1 MRLITDNQAKIFC
14 QALVDKNS
22 LYERIFFVGI
32 ETTGVFFRSICYAR
46 KPKFENCIFFN
57 TVQDALLASF
67 RPCMRCCPLIH
78 PGQVSPLVQT
88 LVELIEINPE
98 KRWKNSDFK
107 ELSVDASTVRRQF
120 KRRFGMTFIQFA
132 RVKRMGIAMKQIQK
146 GESVIAA
153 QLDSGY
159 ESSSGFRDAFAKIIG
174 AGPTKFDEHHTV
186 LKSSWIDTPLGPMLA
201 ITDEEFLYLLEFVDQ
216 HNLERKLERLRSNLR
231 AVIVP
236 GRTQLTQQIESE
248 LNKYFEGS
256 LKEFKIPIYLLG
268 SSFQQLVW
276 SKLMTIPYGQTRSY
290 GEQAKALGKETA
302 YRAVASANGTNKIA
316 IVIPCHRIINNN
328 GKLGGYSGGIHR
340 KKWLIDHERQH
351 QQ

>member
-1 MRLITDNQAKIFC
+1 MRLITDNQAKIFY
-14 QALVDKNS
+14 QALVDKNP
-22 LYERIFFVGI
+22 LYEGIFFVGI
-32 ETTGVFFRSICYAR
+32 KTTGIFCRPTCSAR

-57 TVQDALLASF
+57 TFQDALLASF

-88 LVELIEINPE
+88 LVELIETNPE

-120 KRRFGMTFIQFA
+120 KRRFGMTFVQFA
-132 RVKRMGIAMKQIQK
+132 RVKRMEGAMKQIQK

-174 AGPTKFDEHHTV
+174 AAPTKFDKHHTV
-186 LKSSWIDTPLGPMLA
+186 LKSSWVDTPLGPMLA

-231 AVIVP
+231 AIIVP

-248 LNKYFEGS
+248 LNKYFEG
-256 LKEFKIPIYLLG
+256 LLEEFKTPIYLLG
-268 SSFQQLVW
+268 SPFQQLVW
-276 SKLMTIPYGQTRSY
+276 SELMAIPYGQTRSY

-302 YRAVASANGTNKIA
+302 YRAVASANGANKIA
-316 IVIPCHRIINNN
+316 IVIPCHRIINSN
-328 GKLGGYSGGIHR
+328 GELGGYSGGIHR
-340 KKWLIDHERQH
+340 KKWLIDHERQY